1 MDKWTATLNIL
12 IMSHSSDC
20 LRFHLDIYPEY
31 IESILSIL
39 WILLIETIT
48 FLQRSSFK
56 KIGNQLVLSF
66 FIISRKNYL
75 FKML

>member
-1 MDKWTATLNIL
+1 MD
-12 IMSHSSDC
+12 SHPKYTHNEPFQW
-20 LRFHLDIYPEY
+20 LFTFPFRYIYPEY

-39 WILLIETIT
+39 WILLIETVT